1 MSSGATIAAFE
12 RAANATSD
20 ALANQI
26 AAERAVI
33 VKTGQDL
40 LAAQTL
46 VARGDLKGVAA
57 GIGFEAL
64 AAQRRAA
71 GEAMPDLE
79 ALTQRKYRAQERLSK
94 LEKLRPVLRAL
105 GDGFGDALPQPA
117 SDQDLLF

>member
-64 AAQRRAA
+64 AAQRRAV
-71 GEAMPDLE
+71 GEA
-79 ALTQRKYRAQERLSK
+79 
-94 LEKLRPVLRAL
+94 
-105 GDGFGDALPQPA
+105 
-117 SDQDLLF
+117 